1 MDYLL
6 AVKELFDLPPP
17 TIVGLIIIAKST
29 APLNFDRAQYL
40 LLILSLDI
48 TVLEKLGGLTSVHHL
63 ALLD

>member
-29 APLNFDRAQYL
+29 APLNFD
-40 LLILSLDI
+40 
-48 TVLEKLGGLTSVHHL
+48 
-63 ALLD
+63 